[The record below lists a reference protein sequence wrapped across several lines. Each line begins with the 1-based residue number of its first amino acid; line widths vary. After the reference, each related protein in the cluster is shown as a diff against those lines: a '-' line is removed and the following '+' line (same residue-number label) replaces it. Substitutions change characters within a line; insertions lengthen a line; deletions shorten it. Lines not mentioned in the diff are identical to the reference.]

1 MFLLLLSRSWR
12 WRPGFDPSAPVCV
25 CSSRL
30 QTQTGGAKERKA
42 PSALMH
48 SSFLSRRETSAAE
61 RLPQISKRTD
71 RILVQ

>member
-1 MFLLLLSRSWR
+1 MFLLLLPQLAVASRIRSVGAR
-12 WRPGFDPSAPVCV
+12 L
-25 CSSRL
+25 RL
-30 QTQTGGAKERKA
+30 QPGGAKERKA

>member
-12 WRPGFDPSAPVCV
+12 WRPGFDPSAPVW
-25 CSSRL
+25 RL
-30 QTQTGGAKERKA
+30 QPGGAKERKA